1 MTVKQDKIYV
11 FSRAKKDCSVLK
23 THYSKFLNFLMRKG
37 YRNRFIT
44 LFYKLLRLFKKRM
57 MTIYH
62 WRKKKFKIKFPSRTE
77 VLSFPKFFK
86 SVFDKITLELELK
99 SRKFRKKEIL
109 IPIPVSPWKGT
120 RMGLSLLLKNSQTRI
135 DKKKKHRKHKF
146 LYNLLDEMWDT
157 QNQTSLT
164 SKNVVE
170 FTENV
175 LEHAENFRSTRL
187 FPVKKSRR
195 MVYPSKLLET
205 LEDSKNEKL
214 QIKGKKRLSSAEYFK
229 EQKRKKDEFIKKVL
243 VKMKKFKNKGS
254 LGFIKKKGEFRRI
267 NLIKLAQAKL
277 LLENAKK
284 QIKLSKKKHPNKYT
298 QKHTNKHTQ
307 KYTNKYINKY
317 TNNYTNKHT
326 NKYKK
331 KRNSLD
337 SFLYSIFM
345 KAKKKKKLKIFS
357 FKQVLFT
364 TLKKKKN

>member
-1 MTVKQDKIYV
+1 MG
-11 FSRAKKDCSVLK
+11 F
-23 THYSKFLNFLMRKG
+23 N
-37 YRNRFIT
+37 
-44 LFYKLLRLFKKRM
+44 
-57 MTIYH
+57 
-62 WRKKKFKIKFPSRTE
+62 
-77 VLSFPKFFK
+77 
-86 SVFDKITLELELK
+86 KITLELELK

-135 DKKKKHRKHKF
+135 DKKKRHRKHKF

-195 MVYPSKLLET
+195 IVYPSKLLET

-229 EQKRKKDEFIKKVL
+229 EQKRKRDEFIKKVL

-284 QIKLSKKKHPNKYT
+284 QTSKQIHTKTHKQTHTKIHKQIHQQIYQQLYQQTYQKKKFVRFVSLFYFYESKKE
-298 QKHTNKHTQ
+298 
-307 KYTNKYINKY
+307 
-317 TNNYTNKHT
+317 
-326 NKYKK
+326 KK
-331 KRNSLD
+331 
-337 SFLYSIFM
+337 
-345 KAKKKKKLKIFS
+345 
-357 FKQVLFT
+357 T
-364 TLKKKKN
+364 

>member
-1 MTVKQDKIYV
+1 
-11 FSRAKKDCSVLK
+11 
-23 THYSKFLNFLMRKG
+23 
-37 YRNRFIT
+37 
-44 LFYKLLRLFKKRM
+44 
-57 MTIYH
+57 
-62 WRKKKFKIKFPSRTE
+62 
-77 VLSFPKFFK
+77 
-86 SVFDKITLELELK
+86 
-99 SRKFRKKEIL
+99 
-109 IPIPVSPWKGT
+109 
-120 RMGLSLLLKNSQTRI
+120 MG
-135 DKKKKHRKHKF
+135 
-146 LYNLLDEMWDT
+146 
-157 QNQTSLT
+157 
-164 SKNVVE
+164 
-170 FTENV
+170 
-175 LEHAENFRSTRL
+175 
-187 FPVKKSRR
+187 
-195 MVYPSKLLET
+195 
-205 LEDSKNEKL
+205 
-214 QIKGKKRLSSAEYFK
+214 LSSAEYFK

-298 QKHTNKHTQ
+298 QKHTNK
-307 KYTNKYINKY
+307 YINKY

-364 TLKKKKN
+364 TLKKKKIN

>member
-1 MTVKQDKIYV
+1 MGKLGVSVVENFIRVRRRSKYNLKKDKIYV
-11 FSRAKKDCSVLK
+11 FSRAKKDCSVLN
-23 THYSKFLNFLMRKG
+23 THYNKFLNFMMRKG
-37 YRNRFIT
+37 YRNRFIS
-44 LFYKLLRLFKKRM
+44 LFYKLLRLFKKRIL
-57 MTIYH
+57 TIYH
-62 WRKKKFKIKFPSRTE
+62 WRLKKFNIKLPSRKK
-77 VLSFPKFFK
+77 VLSFSKFFK
-86 SVFDKITLELELK
+86 SVFNKITLELELK

-135 DKKKKHRKHKF
+135 DKKKRHRKHKF

-205 LEDSKNEKL
+205 LEDTKKDKL

-284 QIKLSKKKHPNKYT
+284 
-298 QKHTNKHTQ
+298 HTQ

-331 KRNSLD
+331 KEIR
-337 SFLYSIFM
+337 
-345 KAKKKKKLKIFS
+345 
-357 FKQVLFT
+357 
-364 TLKKKKN
+364 

>member
-1 MTVKQDKIYV
+1 
-11 FSRAKKDCSVLK
+11 
-23 THYSKFLNFLMRKG
+23 
-37 YRNRFIT
+37 
-44 LFYKLLRLFKKRM
+44 
-57 MTIYH
+57 
-62 WRKKKFKIKFPSRTE
+62 
-77 VLSFPKFFK
+77 
-86 SVFDKITLELELK
+86 
-99 SRKFRKKEIL
+99 
-109 IPIPVSPWKGT
+109 
-120 RMGLSLLLKNSQTRI
+120 MG
-135 DKKKKHRKHKF
+135 
-146 LYNLLDEMWDT
+146 
-157 QNQTSLT
+157 
-164 SKNVVE
+164 
-170 FTENV
+170 
-175 LEHAENFRSTRL
+175 TRL

-284 QIKLSKKKHPNKYT
+284 QPNKYT

-331 KRNSLD
+331 KKKFVRFVSLFYFYE
-337 SFLYSIFM
+337 S
-345 KAKKKKKLKIFS
+345 KKEKK
-357 FKQVLFT
+357 
-364 TLKKKKN
+364 